1 MENKQLKFVTL
12 LSSVLLM
19 ANFSNVL
26 ADDTAST
33 GQEATVVAESTA
45 SQETPTT
52 EVTSDNTELTD
63 SSTEAPAVSS
73 EEAPNTSKETS
84 VNEESEEVSDVATET
99 PAPEITQEQYQ
110 ENVADLTKVSINDV
124 YQMFTPDE
132 NKHLLYVGRPT
143 CYYCR
148 QFSPEL
154 KKLNQLT
161 PVEYY
166 NTDGEDFDKNASD
179 FLFGTVGIPGTPTL
193 IRLENG
199 QAISGWVGGGGADD
213 IYRYMFK
220 DLDKRSSEVTF
231 TESNVSNS
239 EQEKQL
245 PSVGEKNEVTSK
257 NTGVGYTTLSIT
269 PTSSN
274 EKSIGTA
281 IVAQSNNFSLPKT
294 GDKKDY
300 LTIIG
305 GIMLLIVY
313 GLLQRINKSI
323 SVNK

>member
-1 MENKQLKFVTL
+1 MIKKQLKQIT
-12 LSSVLLM
+12 VLTSILFI
-19 ANFSNVL
+19 ANFPNVL
-26 ADDTAST
+26 ADETSSIDQKTAIITEDTVGQNNST
-33 GQEATVVAESTA
+33 VDEIPEITEST
-45 SQETPTT
+45 
-52 EVTSDNTELTD
+52 D
-63 SSTEAPAVSS
+63 SFTQVPAVVS
-73 EEAPNTSKETS
+73 EEATST
-84 VNEESEEVSDVATET
+84 NMET
-99 PAPEITQEQYQ
+99 PVAEEASDIEAEAAPEVTQEQYQ
-110 ENVADLTKVSINDV
+110 ENVENLTKVSINDV

-220 DLDKRSSEVTF
+220 DLDKKSSEVAF
-231 TESNVSNS
+231 TESNIGNS

-245 PSVGEKNEVTSK
+245 PSVGEKTEATNK
-257 NTGVGYTTLSIT
+257 NTGVSYTTLSIT

-281 IVAQSNNFSLPKT
+281 IVAQSNNLPKT

-313 GLLQRINKSI
+313 GLLKKIDKKYI
-323 SVNK
+323 S

>member
-1 MENKQLKFVTL
+1 MIKKQLKQIT
-12 LSSVLLM
+12 VLTSILFI
-19 ANFSNVL
+19 ANFPNVL
-26 ADDTAST
+26 ADETSSIDQKTAIITEDTV
-33 GQEATVVAESTA
+33 GQNNSPVDEIPEITEST
-45 SQETPTT
+45 
-52 EVTSDNTELTD
+52 D
-63 SSTEAPAVSS
+63 SFTQVPAVVS
-73 EEAPNTSKETS
+73 EEATST
-84 VNEESEEVSDVATET
+84 NMET
-99 PAPEITQEQYQ
+99 PVAEEASDIEAEAAPEVTQEQYQ
-110 ENVADLTKVSINDV
+110 ENVENLTKVSINDV

-161 PVEYY
+161 SVEYY

-220 DLDKRSSEVTF
+220 DLDKKSSEVAF
-231 TESNVSNS
+231 TESNVGNS

-245 PSVGEKNEVTSK
+245 PSVGEKTEATNK
-257 NTGVGYTTLSIT
+257 NTGVSYTTLSIT

-281 IVAQSNNFSLPKT
+281 IVAQSNNLPKT

-313 GLLQRINKSI
+313 GLLKKIDKKYI
-323 SVNK
+323 S

>member
-1 MENKQLKFVTL
+1 MITMIKKQLKQII
-12 LSSVLLM
+12 VLTSILFI
-19 ANFSNVL
+19 ANFPNVL
-26 ADDTAST
+26 ADETSSIDQKTAIITEDTVGQNNST
-33 GQEATVVAESTA
+33 VDEIPEITEST
-45 SQETPTT
+45 
-52 EVTSDNTELTD
+52 D
-63 SSTEAPAVSS
+63 SFTQVPAVVS
-73 EEAPNTSKETS
+73 EEATST
-84 VNEESEEVSDVATET
+84 NMET
-99 PAPEITQEQYQ
+99 PVAEEASDIEAEAAPEVTQEQYQ
-110 ENVADLTKVSINDV
+110 ENVENLTKVSINDV

-220 DLDKRSSEVTF
+220 DLDKKSSEVAF
-231 TESNVSNS
+231 TESNVGNS

-245 PSVGEKNEVTSK
+245 PSVGEKTEATNK
-257 NTGVGYTTLSIT
+257 NTGVSYTTLSIT

-281 IVAQSNNFSLPKT
+281 IVAQSNNLPKT

-313 GLLQRINKSI
+313 GLLKKIDKKYI
-323 SVNK
+323 S

>member
-1 MENKQLKFVTL
+1 MIKKQLKQIT
-12 LSSVLLM
+12 VLTSILFI
-19 ANFSNVL
+19 ANFPNVL
-26 ADDTAST
+26 ADETSSIDQKTAIITEDTVGQNNST
-33 GQEATVVAESTA
+33 VDEIPEITEST
-45 SQETPTT
+45 
-52 EVTSDNTELTD
+52 D
-63 SSTEAPAVSS
+63 SFTQVPAVVS
-73 EEAPNTSKETS
+73 EEATST
-84 VNEESEEVSDVATET
+84 NMET
-99 PAPEITQEQYQ
+99 PVAEEASDIEAEAAPEVTQEQYQ
-110 ENVADLTKVSINDV
+110 ENVENLTKVSINDV

-199 QAISGWVGGGGADD
+199 QAISGWVSGGGADD

-220 DLDKRSSEVTF
+220 DLDKKSSEVAF
-231 TESNVSNS
+231 TESNVGNS

-245 PSVGEKNEVTSK
+245 PSVGEKTEATNK
-257 NTGVGYTTLSIT
+257 NTGVSYTTLSIT

-281 IVAQSNNFSLPKT
+281 IVAQSNNLPKT

-313 GLLQRINKSI
+313 GLLKKIDKKYI
-323 SVNK
+323 S

>member
-1 MENKQLKFVTL
+1 MIKKQLKQIT
-12 LSSVLLM
+12 VLTSILFI
-19 ANFSNVL
+19 ANFPNVL
-26 ADDTAST
+26 ADETSSIDQKTAIITEDTVGQNNST
-33 GQEATVVAESTA
+33 VDEIPEITEST
-45 SQETPTT
+45 
-52 EVTSDNTELTD
+52 D
-63 SSTEAPAVSS
+63 SFTQVPAVVS
-73 EEAPNTSKETS
+73 EEATST
-84 VNEESEEVSDVATET
+84 NMET
-99 PAPEITQEQYQ
+99 PVAEEASDIEAEAAPEVTQEQYQ
-110 ENVADLTKVSINDV
+110 ENVENLTKVSINDV

-220 DLDKRSSEVTF
+220 DLDKKSSEVAF
-231 TESNVSNS
+231 TESNVGNS

-245 PSVGEKNEVTSK
+245 PSVGEKTEATNK
-257 NTGVGYTTLSIT
+257 NTGVSYTTLSIT

-281 IVAQSNNFSLPKT
+281 IVAQSNNLPKT

-300 LTIIG
+300 LRYYVADSLWTT
-305 GIMLLIVY
+305 
-313 GLLQRINKSI
+313 
-323 SVNK
+323 

>member
-1 MENKQLKFVTL
+1 MIKKQLKQIT
-12 LSSVLLM
+12 VLTSILFI
-19 ANFSNVL
+19 ANFPNVL
-26 ADDTAST
+26 ADETSSIDQKTAIITEDTVGQNNST
-33 GQEATVVAESTA
+33 VDEIPEITEST
-45 SQETPTT
+45 
-52 EVTSDNTELTD
+52 D
-63 SSTEAPAVSS
+63 SFTQVPAVVS
-73 EEAPNTSKETS
+73 EEATST
-84 VNEESEEVSDVATET
+84 NMET
-99 PAPEITQEQYQ
+99 PVAEEASDIEAEAAPEVTQEQYQ
-110 ENVADLTKVSINDV
+110 ENVENLTKVSINDV

-220 DLDKRSSEVTF
+220 DLDKKSSEVAF
-231 TESNVSNS
+231 TESNVGNS

-245 PSVGEKNEVTSK
+245 PSVGEKTEATNK
-257 NTGVGYTTLSIT
+257 NTGVSYTTLSIT

-281 IVAQSNNFSLPKT
+281 IVAQSNNLPKT
-294 GDKKDY
+294 GDKEDY

-313 GLLQRINKSI
+313 GLLKKIDKKYI
-323 SVNK
+323 S

>member
-1 MENKQLKFVTL
+1 MIKKQLKQIT
-12 LSSVLLM
+12 VLTSILFI
-19 ANFSNVL
+19 ANFPNVL
-26 ADDTAST
+26 ADETSSIDQKTAIITEDTVGQNNST
-33 GQEATVVAESTA
+33 VDEIPEITEST
-45 SQETPTT
+45 
-52 EVTSDNTELTD
+52 D
-63 SSTEAPAVSS
+63 SFTQVPAVVS
-73 EEAPNTSKETS
+73 EEATST
-84 VNEESEEVSDVATET
+84 NMET
-99 PAPEITQEQYQ
+99 PVAEEASDIEAEAAPEVTQEQYQ
-110 ENVADLTKVSINDV
+110 ENVENLTKVSINDV

-220 DLDKRSSEVTF
+220 DLDKKSSEVAF
-231 TESNVSNS
+231 TESNVGNS

-245 PSVGEKNEVTSK
+245 PSVGEKTEATNK
-257 NTGVGYTTLSIT
+257 NTGVSYTTLSIT

-281 IVAQSNNFSLPKT
+281 IVAQSNNPPKT

-313 GLLQRINKSI
+313 GLLKKIDKKYI
-323 SVNK
+323 S

>member
-1 MENKQLKFVTL
+1 MIKKQLKQIT
-12 LSSVLLM
+12 VLTGILFI
-19 ANFSNVL
+19 ANFPNVL
-26 ADDTAST
+26 ADETSSIDQKTAIITEDTVGQNNST
-33 GQEATVVAESTA
+33 VDEIPEITEST
-45 SQETPTT
+45 
-52 EVTSDNTELTD
+52 D
-63 SSTEAPAVSS
+63 SFTQVPAVVS
-73 EEAPNTSKETS
+73 EEATST
-84 VNEESEEVSDVATET
+84 NMET
-99 PAPEITQEQYQ
+99 PVAEEASDIEAEAAPEVTQEQYQ
-110 ENVADLTKVSINDV
+110 ENVENLTKVSINDV

-220 DLDKRSSEVTF
+220 DLDKKSSEVAF
-231 TESNVSNS
+231 TESNVGNS

-245 PSVGEKNEVTSK
+245 PSVGEKTEATNK
-257 NTGVGYTTLSIT
+257 NTGVSYTTLSIT

-281 IVAQSNNFSLPKT
+281 IVAQSNNLPKT

-313 GLLQRINKSI
+313 GLLKKIDKKYI
-323 SVNK
+323 S

>member
-1 MENKQLKFVTL
+1 MIKKQLKQIT
-12 LSSVLLM
+12 VLTSILFI
-19 ANFSNVL
+19 ANFPNVL
-26 ADDTAST
+26 ADETSSIDQKTAIITEDTVGQNNST
-33 GQEATVVAESTA
+33 VDEIPEITEST
-45 SQETPTT
+45 
-52 EVTSDNTELTD
+52 D
-63 SSTEAPAVSS
+63 SFTQVPAVVS
-73 EEAPNTSKETS
+73 EEATST
-84 VNEESEEVSDVATET
+84 NMET
-99 PAPEITQEQYQ
+99 PVAEEASDIEAEAAPEVTQEQYQ
-110 ENVADLTKVSINDV
+110 ENVENLTKVSINDV

-166 NTDGEDFDKNASD
+166 NTDGEDIGKNASD

-220 DLDKRSSEVTF
+220 DLDKKSSEVAF
-231 TESNVSNS
+231 TESNVGNS

-245 PSVGEKNEVTSK
+245 PSVGEKTEATNK
-257 NTGVGYTTLSIT
+257 NTGVSYTTLSIT

-281 IVAQSNNFSLPKT
+281 IVAQSNNLPKT

-313 GLLQRINKSI
+313 GLLKKIDKKYI
-323 SVNK
+323 S

>member
-1 MENKQLKFVTL
+1 MIKKQLKQIT
-12 LSSVLLM
+12 VLTSILFI
-19 ANFSNVL
+19 ANFPNVL
-26 ADDTAST
+26 ADETSSIDQKTAIITEDTVGQNNST
-33 GQEATVVAESTA
+33 VDEIPEITEST
-45 SQETPTT
+45 
-52 EVTSDNTELTD
+52 D
-63 SSTEAPAVSS
+63 SFTQVPAVVS
-73 EEAPNTSKETS
+73 EEATST
-84 VNEESEEVSDVATET
+84 NMET
-99 PAPEITQEQYQ
+99 PVAEEASDIEAEAAPEVTQEQYQ
-110 ENVADLTKVSINDV
+110 ENVENLTKVSINDV

-220 DLDKRSSEVTF
+220 DLDKKSSEVAF
-231 TESNVSNS
+231 TESNVGNS

-245 PSVGEKNEVTSK
+245 PSVGEKTEATNK
-257 NTGVGYTTLSIT
+257 NTGVSYTTLSIT

-281 IVAQSNNFSLPKT
+281 IVAQSNNLPKT

-300 LTIIG
+300 LTIIR

-313 GLLQRINKSI
+313 GLLKKIDKKYI
-323 SVNK
+323 S

>member
-1 MENKQLKFVTL
+1 MIKKQLKQIT
-12 LSSVLLM
+12 VLTSILFI
-19 ANFSNVL
+19 ANFPNVL
-26 ADDTAST
+26 ADETSSIDQKTAIITEDTVGQNNST
-33 GQEATVVAESTA
+33 VDEIPEITEST
-45 SQETPTT
+45 
-52 EVTSDNTELTD
+52 D
-63 SSTEAPAVSS
+63 SFTQVPAVVS
-73 EEAPNTSKETS
+73 EEATST
-84 VNEESEEVSDVATET
+84 NMET
-99 PAPEITQEQYQ
+99 PVAEEASNIEAEAAPEVTQEQYQ
-110 ENVADLTKVSINDV
+110 ENVENLTKVSINDV

-199 QAISGWVGGGGADD
+199 QAISGWVGGGADD

-220 DLDKRSSEVTF
+220 DLDKKSSEVAF
-231 TESNVSNS
+231 TESNVGNS

-245 PSVGEKNEVTSK
+245 PSVGEKTEATNK
-257 NTGVGYTTLSIT
+257 NTGVSYTTLSIT

-281 IVAQSNNFSLPKT
+281 IVAQSNNLPKT

-313 GLLQRINKSI
+313 GLLKKIDKKYI
-323 SVNK
+323 S

>member
-1 MENKQLKFVTL
+1 MIKKQLKQIT
-12 LSSVLLM
+12 VLTSILFI
-19 ANFSNVL
+19 ANFPNVL
-26 ADDTAST
+26 ADETSSIDQKTAIITEDTVGQNNST
-33 GQEATVVAESTA
+33 VDEIPEITEST
-45 SQETPTT
+45 
-52 EVTSDNTELTD
+52 D
-63 SSTEAPAVSS
+63 SFTQVPAVVS
-73 EEAPNTSKETS
+73 EEATST
-84 VNEESEEVSDVATET
+84 NMET
-99 PAPEITQEQYQ
+99 PVAEEASDIEAEAAPEVTQEQYQ
-110 ENVADLTKVSINDV
+110 ENVENLTKVSINDV

-213 IYRYMFK
+213 IYRYLFK
-220 DLDKRSSEVTF
+220 DLDKKSSEVAF
-231 TESNVSNS
+231 TESNVGNS

-245 PSVGEKNEVTSK
+245 PSVGEKTEATNK
-257 NTGVGYTTLSIT
+257 NTGVSYTTLSIT

-281 IVAQSNNFSLPKT
+281 IVAQSNNLPKT

-313 GLLQRINKSI
+313 GLLKKIDKKYI
-323 SVNK
+323 S

>member
-1 MENKQLKFVTL
+1 MIKKQLKQIT
-12 LSSVLLM
+12 VLTSILFI
-19 ANFSNVL
+19 ANFPNVL
-26 ADDTAST
+26 ADETSSIDQKTAIITEDTVGQNNST
-33 GQEATVVAESTA
+33 VDEIPEITEST
-45 SQETPTT
+45 
-52 EVTSDNTELTD
+52 D
-63 SSTEAPAVSS
+63 SFTQVPAVVS
-73 EEAPNTSKETS
+73 EEATST
-84 VNEESEEVSDVATET
+84 NMET
-99 PAPEITQEQYQ
+99 PVAEEASDIEAEAAPEVTQEQYQ
-110 ENVADLTKVSINDV
+110 ENVENLTKVSINDV

-220 DLDKRSSEVTF
+220 DLDKKSSEVAF
-231 TESNVSNS
+231 TESNVGNS
-239 EQEKQL
+239 KQEKQL
-245 PSVGEKNEVTSK
+245 PSVGEKTEATNK
-257 NTGVGYTTLSIT
+257 NTGVSYTTLSIT

-281 IVAQSNNFSLPKT
+281 IVAQSNNLPKT

-313 GLLQRINKSI
+313 GLLKKIDKKYI
-323 SVNK
+323 S

>member
-1 MENKQLKFVTL
+1 MLL
-12 LSSVLLM
+12 LS
-19 ANFSNVL
+19 
-26 ADDTAST
+26 
-33 GQEATVVAESTA
+33 
-45 SQETPTT
+45 P
-52 EVTSDNTELTD
+52 
-63 SSTEAPAVSS
+63 
-73 EEAPNTSKETS
+73 
-84 VNEESEEVSDVATET
+84 
-99 PAPEITQEQYQ
+99 I
-110 ENVADLTKVSINDV
+110 
-124 YQMFTPDE
+124 FTRVE
-132 NKHLLYVGRPT
+132 
-143 CYYCR
+143 
-148 QFSPEL
+148 
-154 KKLNQLT
+154 KLNQLT

-220 DLDKRSSEVTF
+220 DLDKKSSEVAF
-231 TESNVSNS
+231 TESNVGNS

-245 PSVGEKNEVTSK
+245 PSVGEKTEATNK
-257 NTGVGYTTLSIT
+257 NTGVSYTTLSIT

-281 IVAQSNNFSLPKT
+281 IVAQSNNLPKT

-313 GLLQRINKSI
+313 GLLKKIDKKYI
-323 SVNK
+323 S

>member
-1 MENKQLKFVTL
+1 MIKKQLKQITVLTSIL
-12 LSSVLLM
+12 LI
-19 ANFSNVL
+19 ANFPNVL
-26 ADDTAST
+26 ADETSSIDQKTAIITEDTVGQNNST
-33 GQEATVVAESTA
+33 VDEIPEITEST
-45 SQETPTT
+45 
-52 EVTSDNTELTD
+52 D
-63 SSTEAPAVSS
+63 SFTQVPAVVS
-73 EEAPNTSKETS
+73 EEATST
-84 VNEESEEVSDVATET
+84 NMET
-99 PAPEITQEQYQ
+99 PVAEEASDIEAEAAPEVTQEQYQ
-110 ENVADLTKVSINDV
+110 ENVENLTKVSINDV

-220 DLDKRSSEVTF
+220 DLDKKSSEVAF
-231 TESNVSNS
+231 TESNVGNS

-245 PSVGEKNEVTSK
+245 PSVGEKTEATNK
-257 NTGVGYTTLSIT
+257 NTGVSYTTLSIT

-281 IVAQSNNFSLPKT
+281 IVAQSNNLPKT

-313 GLLQRINKSI
+313 GLLKKIDKKYI
-323 SVNK
+323 S

>member
-1 MENKQLKFVTL
+1 MIKKQLKQIT
-12 LSSVLLM
+12 VLTSILFI
-19 ANFSNVL
+19 ANFPNVL
-26 ADDTAST
+26 ADETSSIDQKTAIITEDTVGQNNST
-33 GQEATVVAESTA
+33 VDEIPEITEST
-45 SQETPTT
+45 
-52 EVTSDNTELTD
+52 D
-63 SSTEAPAVSS
+63 SFTQVPAVVS
-73 EEAPNTSKETS
+73 EEATST
-84 VNEESEEVSDVATET
+84 NMET
-99 PAPEITQEQYQ
+99 PVAEEASNIEAEAAPEVTQEQYQ
-110 ENVADLTKVSINDV
+110 ENVENLTKVSINDV

-166 NTDGEDFDKNASD
+166 NTDGEDFDKNTSD

-220 DLDKRSSEVTF
+220 DLDKKSSEVAF
-231 TESNVSNS
+231 TESNVGNS

-245 PSVGEKNEVTSK
+245 PSVGEKTEATNK
-257 NTGVGYTTLSIT
+257 NTGVSYTTLSIT

-281 IVAQSNNFSLPKT
+281 IVAQSNNLPKT

-313 GLLQRINKSI
+313 GLLKKIDKKYI
-323 SVNK
+323 S

>member
-1 MENKQLKFVTL
+1 MIKKQLKQIT
-12 LSSVLLM
+12 VLTSILFI
-19 ANFSNVL
+19 ANFPNVL
-26 ADDTAST
+26 ADETSSIDQKTAIITEDTVGQNNST
-33 GQEATVVAESTA
+33 VDEIPEITEST
-45 SQETPTT
+45 
-52 EVTSDNTELTD
+52 D
-63 SSTEAPAVSS
+63 SFTQVPAVVS
-73 EEAPNTSKETS
+73 EEATST
-84 VNEESEEVSDVATET
+84 NMET
-99 PAPEITQEQYQ
+99 PVAEEASDIEAEAALEVTQEQYQ
-110 ENVADLTKVSINDV
+110 ENVENLTKVSINDV

-220 DLDKRSSEVTF
+220 DLDKKSSEVAF
-231 TESNVSNS
+231 TESNVGNS

-245 PSVGEKNEVTSK
+245 PSVGEKTEATNK
-257 NTGVGYTTLSIT
+257 NTGVSYTTLSIT

-281 IVAQSNNFSLPKT
+281 IVAQSNNLPKT

-313 GLLQRINKSI
+313 GLLKKIDKKYI
-323 SVNK
+323 S

>member
-1 MENKQLKFVTL
+1 MIKKQLKQIT
-12 LSSVLLM
+12 VLTSILFI
-19 ANFSNVL
+19 ANFPNVL
-26 ADDTAST
+26 ADETSSIDQKTAIITEDTVGQNNST
-33 GQEATVVAESTA
+33 VDEIPEITEST
-45 SQETPTT
+45 
-52 EVTSDNTELTD
+52 D
-63 SSTEAPAVSS
+63 SFTQVPAVVS
-73 EEAPNTSKETS
+73 EEATRTNM
-84 VNEESEEVSDVATET
+84 ET
-99 PAPEITQEQYQ
+99 PVAEEASDIEAEAAPEVTQEQYQ
-110 ENVADLTKVSINDV
+110 ENVENLTKVSINDV

-220 DLDKRSSEVTF
+220 DLDKKSSEVAF
-231 TESNVSNS
+231 TESNVGNS

-245 PSVGEKNEVTSK
+245 PSVGEKTEATNK
-257 NTGVGYTTLSIT
+257 NTGVSYTTLSIT

-281 IVAQSNNFSLPKT
+281 IVAQSNNLPKT

-313 GLLQRINKSI
+313 GLLKKIDKKYI
-323 SVNK
+323 S

>member
-1 MENKQLKFVTL
+1 MIKKQLKQIT
-12 LSSVLLM
+12 VLTSILFI
-19 ANFSNVL
+19 ANFPNVL
-26 ADDTAST
+26 ADETSSIDQKTAIITEDTVGQNNST
-33 GQEATVVAESTA
+33 VDEIPEITEST
-45 SQETPTT
+45 
-52 EVTSDNTELTD
+52 D
-63 SSTEAPAVSS
+63 SFTQVPAVVS
-73 EEAPNTSKETS
+73 EEATST
-84 VNEESEEVSDVATET
+84 NMET
-99 PAPEITQEQYQ
+99 PVAEEASDIEAEAAPEVTQEQYQ
-110 ENVADLTKVSINDV
+110 ENVENLTKVSINDV

-179 FLFGTVGIPGTPTL
+179 FLFGTMGIPGTPTL

-220 DLDKRSSEVTF
+220 DLDKKSSEVAF
-231 TESNVSNS
+231 TESNVGNS

-245 PSVGEKNEVTSK
+245 PSVGEKTEATNK
-257 NTGVGYTTLSIT
+257 NTGVSYTTLSIT

-281 IVAQSNNFSLPKT
+281 IVAQSNNLPKT

-313 GLLQRINKSI
+313 GLLKKIDKKYI
-323 SVNK
+323 S

>member
-1 MENKQLKFVTL
+1 MIKKQLKQIT
-12 LSSVLLM
+12 VLTSILFI
-19 ANFSNVL
+19 ANFPNVL
-26 ADDTAST
+26 ADETSSIDQKTAIITEDTVGQNNST
-33 GQEATVVAESTA
+33 VDEIPEITEST
-45 SQETPTT
+45 
-52 EVTSDNTELTD
+52 D
-63 SSTEAPAVSS
+63 SFTQVPAVVS
-73 EEAPNTSKETS
+73 EEATST
-84 VNEESEEVSDVATET
+84 NMET
-99 PAPEITQEQYQ
+99 PVAEEASDIEAEAAPEVTQEQYQ
-110 ENVADLTKVSINDV
+110 ENVENLTKVSINDV

-220 DLDKRSSEVTF
+220 DLDKKSSEVAF
-231 TESNVSNS
+231 TESNVGNS

-245 PSVGEKNEVTSK
+245 PSVGEKTEATNK
-257 NTGVGYTTLSIT
+257 NTGVSYTTLSIT

-281 IVAQSNNFSLPKT
+281 IVAQSNNLPKT

-305 GIMLLIVY
+305 GIMFADSLWTT
-313 GLLQRINKSI
+313 
-323 SVNK
+323 

>member
-1 MENKQLKFVTL
+1 MITMIKKQLKQIT
-12 LSSVLLM
+12 VLTSILFI
-19 ANFSNVL
+19 ANFPNVL
-26 ADDTAST
+26 ADETSSIDQKTAIITEDTVGQNNST
-33 GQEATVVAESTA
+33 VDEIPEITEST
-45 SQETPTT
+45 
-52 EVTSDNTELTD
+52 D
-63 SSTEAPAVSS
+63 SFTQVPAVVS
-73 EEAPNTSKETS
+73 EEATST
-84 VNEESEEVSDVATET
+84 NMET
-99 PAPEITQEQYQ
+99 PVAEEASDIEAEAAPEVTQEQYQ
-110 ENVADLTKVSINDV
+110 ENVENLTKVSINDV

-220 DLDKRSSEVTF
+220 DLDKKSSEVAF
-231 TESNVSNS
+231 TESNVGNS

-245 PSVGEKNEVTSK
+245 PSVGEKTEATNK
-257 NTGVGYTTLSIT
+257 NTGVSYTTLSIT

-281 IVAQSNNFSLPKT
+281 IVAQSNNLPKT

-313 GLLQRINKSI
+313 GLLKKIDKKYI
-323 SVNK
+323 S

>member
-1 MENKQLKFVTL
+1 MIKKQLKQIT
-12 LSSVLLM
+12 VLTSILFI
-19 ANFSNVL
+19 ANFPNVL
-26 ADDTAST
+26 ADETSSIDQKTSIITEDTVGQNNST
-33 GQEATVVAESTA
+33 VDEIPEITEST
-45 SQETPTT
+45 
-52 EVTSDNTELTD
+52 D
-63 SSTEAPAVSS
+63 SFTQVPAVVS
-73 EEAPNTSKETS
+73 EEATST
-84 VNEESEEVSDVATET
+84 NMET
-99 PAPEITQEQYQ
+99 PVAEEASDIEAEAAPEVTQEQYQ
-110 ENVADLTKVSINDV
+110 ENVENLTKVSINDV

-220 DLDKRSSEVTF
+220 DLDKKSSEVAF
-231 TESNVSNS
+231 TESNVGNS

-245 PSVGEKNEVTSK
+245 PSVGEKTEATNK
-257 NTGVGYTTLSIT
+257 NTGVSYTTLSIT

-281 IVAQSNNFSLPKT
+281 IVAQSNNLPKT

-313 GLLQRINKSI
+313 GLLKKIDKKYI
-323 SVNK
+323 S

>member
-1 MENKQLKFVTL
+1 MITMIKKQLKQIT
-12 LSSVLLM
+12 VLTSILFI
-19 ANFSNVL
+19 ANFPNVL
-26 ADDTAST
+26 ADETSSIDQKTAIITEDTVGQNNST
-33 GQEATVVAESTA
+33 VDEIPEITEST
-45 SQETPTT
+45 
-52 EVTSDNTELTD
+52 D
-63 SSTEAPAVSS
+63 SFRQVPAVVS
-73 EEAPNTSKETS
+73 EEATST
-84 VNEESEEVSDVATET
+84 NMET
-99 PAPEITQEQYQ
+99 PVAEEASDIEAEAAPEVTQEQYQ
-110 ENVADLTKVSINDV
+110 ENVENLTKVSINDV

-220 DLDKRSSEVTF
+220 DLDKKSSEVAF
-231 TESNVSNS
+231 TESNVGNS

-245 PSVGEKNEVTSK
+245 PSVGEKTEATNK
-257 NTGVGYTTLSIT
+257 NTGVSYTTLSIT

-281 IVAQSNNFSLPKT
+281 IVAQSNNLPKT

-313 GLLQRINKSI
+313 GLLKKIDKKYI
-323 SVNK
+323 S

>member
-1 MENKQLKFVTL
+1 MFKKQLKQIT
-12 LSSVLLM
+12 VLTSILFI
-19 ANFSNVL
+19 ANFPNVL
-26 ADDTAST
+26 ADETSSIDQKTAIITEDTVGQNNST
-33 GQEATVVAESTA
+33 VDEIPEITEST
-45 SQETPTT
+45 
-52 EVTSDNTELTD
+52 D
-63 SSTEAPAVSS
+63 SFTQVPAVVS
-73 EEAPNTSKETS
+73 EEATST
-84 VNEESEEVSDVATET
+84 NMET
-99 PAPEITQEQYQ
+99 PVAEEASDIEAEAAPEVTQEQYQ
-110 ENVADLTKVSINDV
+110 ENVENLTKVSINDV

-220 DLDKRSSEVTF
+220 DLDKKSSEVAF
-231 TESNVSNS
+231 TESNVGNS

-245 PSVGEKNEVTSK
+245 PSVGEKTEATNK
-257 NTGVGYTTLSIT
+257 NTGVSYTTLSIT

-281 IVAQSNNFSLPKT
+281 IVAQSNNLPKT

-313 GLLQRINKSI
+313 GLLKKIDKKYI
-323 SVNK
+323 S

>member
-1 MENKQLKFVTL
+1 MIKKQLKQIT
-12 LSSVLLM
+12 VLTSILFI
-19 ANFSNVL
+19 ANFPNVL
-26 ADDTAST
+26 ADETSSIDQKTAIITEDTVGQNNST
-33 GQEATVVAESTA
+33 VDEIPEITEST
-45 SQETPTT
+45 
-52 EVTSDNTELTD
+52 D
-63 SSTEAPAVSS
+63 SFTQVPAVVS
-73 EEAPNTSKETS
+73 EEATST
-84 VNEESEEVSDVATET
+84 NMET
-99 PAPEITQEQYQ
+99 PVAEEASNIEAEAAPEVTQEQYQ
-110 ENVADLTKVSINDV
+110 ENVENLTKVSINDV

-213 IYRYMFK
+213 IYRYIFK
-220 DLDKRSSEVTF
+220 DLDKKSSEVAF
-231 TESNVSNS
+231 TESNVGNS

-245 PSVGEKNEVTSK
+245 PSVGEKTEATNK
-257 NTGVGYTTLSIT
+257 NTGVSYTTLSIT

-281 IVAQSNNFSLPKT
+281 IVAQSNNLPKT

-313 GLLQRINKSI
+313 GLLKKIDKKYI
-323 SVNK
+323 S

>member
-1 MENKQLKFVTL
+1 MIKKQLKQIT
-12 LSSVLLM
+12 VLTSILFI
-19 ANFSNVL
+19 ANFPNVL
-26 ADDTAST
+26 ADETSSIDQKTAIITEDTVGQNNST
-33 GQEATVVAESTA
+33 VDEIPEITEST
-45 SQETPTT
+45 
-52 EVTSDNTELTD
+52 D
-63 SSTEAPAVSS
+63 SFTQVPAVVS
-73 EEAPNTSKETS
+73 EEATST
-84 VNEESEEVSDVATET
+84 NMET
-99 PAPEITQEQYQ
+99 PVAEEASDIEAEAAPEVTQEQYQ
-110 ENVADLTKVSINDV
+110 ENVENLTKVSINDV

-166 NTDGEDFDKNASD
+166 NTDGEDFDKYASD

-220 DLDKRSSEVTF
+220 DLDKKSSEVAF
-231 TESNVSNS
+231 TESNVGNS

-245 PSVGEKNEVTSK
+245 PSVGEKTEATNK
-257 NTGVGYTTLSIT
+257 NTGVSYTTLSIT

-281 IVAQSNNFSLPKT
+281 IVAQSNNLPKT

-313 GLLQRINKSI
+313 GLLKKIDKKYI
-323 SVNK
+323 S

>member
-1 MENKQLKFVTL
+1 MIKKQLKQIT
-12 LSSVLLM
+12 VLTSILFI
-19 ANFSNVL
+19 ANFPNVL
-26 ADDTAST
+26 ADETSSIDQKTAIITEDTVGQNNST
-33 GQEATVVAESTA
+33 VDEIPEITEST
-45 SQETPTT
+45 
-52 EVTSDNTELTD
+52 D
-63 SSTEAPAVSS
+63 SFTQVPAVVS
-73 EEAPNTSKETS
+73 EEATST
-84 VNEESEEVSDVATET
+84 NMET
-99 PAPEITQEQYQ
+99 PVAEEASDIEAEAAPEVTQEQYQ
-110 ENVADLTKVSINDV
+110 ENVENLTKVSINDV

-132 NKHLLYVGRPT
+132 NKHLLYIGRPT

-220 DLDKRSSEVTF
+220 DLDKKSSEVAF
-231 TESNVSNS
+231 TESNVGNS

-245 PSVGEKNEVTSK
+245 PSVGEKTEATNK
-257 NTGVGYTTLSIT
+257 NTGVSYTTLSIT

-281 IVAQSNNFSLPKT
+281 IVAQSNNLPKT

-313 GLLQRINKSI
+313 GLLKKIDKKYI
-323 SVNK
+323 S

>member
-1 MENKQLKFVTL
+1 MIKKQLKQIT
-12 LSSVLLM
+12 VLTSILFI
-19 ANFSNVL
+19 ANFPNVL
-26 ADDTAST
+26 ADETSSIDQKTAIITEDTVGQNNST
-33 GQEATVVAESTA
+33 VDEIPEITEST
-45 SQETPTT
+45 
-52 EVTSDNTELTD
+52 D
-63 SSTEAPAVSS
+63 SFTQVPAVVS
-73 EEAPNTSKETS
+73 EEATST
-84 VNEESEEVSDVATET
+84 NMET
-99 PAPEITQEQYQ
+99 PVAEEASDIEAEAAPEVTQEQYQ
-110 ENVADLTKVSINDV
+110 EKTKVSINDV

-220 DLDKRSSEVTF
+220 DLDKKSSEVAF
-231 TESNVSNS
+231 TESNVGNS

-245 PSVGEKNEVTSK
+245 PSVGEKTEATNK
-257 NTGVGYTTLSIT
+257 NTGVSYTTLSIT

-281 IVAQSNNFSLPKT
+281 IVAQSNNLPKT

-313 GLLQRINKSI
+313 GLLKKIDKKYI
-323 SVNK
+323 S

>member
-1 MENKQLKFVTL
+1 MIKKQLKQIT
-12 LSSVLLM
+12 VLTSILFI
-19 ANFSNVL
+19 ANFPNVL
-26 ADDTAST
+26 ADETSSIDQKTAIITEDTVGQNNST
-33 GQEATVVAESTA
+33 VDEIPEITEST
-45 SQETPTT
+45 
-52 EVTSDNTELTD
+52 D
-63 SSTEAPAVSS
+63 SFTQVPAVVS
-73 EEAPNTSKETS
+73 EEATST
-84 VNEESEEVSDVATET
+84 NMET
-99 PAPEITQEQYQ
+99 PVAEEASDIEAEAAPEVTQEQYQ
-110 ENVADLTKVSINDV
+110 ENVENLTKVSINDV

-179 FLFGTVGIPGTPTL
+179 FLFGTVGIPGTPTP

-220 DLDKRSSEVTF
+220 DLDKKSSEVAF
-231 TESNVSNS
+231 TESNVGNS

-245 PSVGEKNEVTSK
+245 PSVGEKTEATNK
-257 NTGVGYTTLSIT
+257 NTGVSYTTLSIT

-281 IVAQSNNFSLPKT
+281 IVAQSNNLPKT

-313 GLLQRINKSI
+313 GLLKKIDKKYI
-323 SVNK
+323 S

>member
-1 MENKQLKFVTL
+1 MIKKQLKQIT
-12 LSSVLLM
+12 VLTSILFI
-19 ANFSNVL
+19 ANFPNVL
-26 ADDTAST
+26 ADETSSIDQKTAIITEDTVGQNNST
-33 GQEATVVAESTA
+33 VDEIPEITEST
-45 SQETPTT
+45 
-52 EVTSDNTELTD
+52 D
-63 SSTEAPAVSS
+63 SFTQVPAVVS
-73 EEAPNTSKETS
+73 EEATST
-84 VNEESEEVSDVATET
+84 NMET
-99 PAPEITQEQYQ
+99 PVAEEASDIEAEAAPEVTQEQYQ
-110 ENVADLTKVSINDV
+110 ENVENLTKVSINDV

-220 DLDKRSSEVTF
+220 DLDKKSSEVAF
-231 TESNVSNS
+231 TESNVGNS

-245 PSVGEKNEVTSK
+245 PSVGEKTEATNK
-257 NTGVGYTTLSIT
+257 NTGVSYTTLSIT

-281 IVAQSNNFSLPKT
+281 IVAQSNNLPKT
-294 GDKKDY
+294 GDK
-300 LTIIG
+300 LEV
-305 GIMLLIVY
+305 LCC
-313 GLLQRINKSI
+313 
-323 SVNK
+323 

>member
-1 MENKQLKFVTL
+1 MIKKQLKQIT
-12 LSSVLLM
+12 VLTSILFI
-19 ANFSNVL
+19 ANFPNVL
-26 ADDTAST
+26 ADETSSIDQKTAIITEDTVGQNNST
-33 GQEATVVAESTA
+33 VDEIPEITEST
-45 SQETPTT
+45 
-52 EVTSDNTELTD
+52 D
-63 SSTEAPAVSS
+63 SFTQVHAVVS
-73 EEAPNTSKETS
+73 EEATST
-84 VNEESEEVSDVATET
+84 NMET
-99 PAPEITQEQYQ
+99 PVAEEASDIEAEAAPEVTQEQYQ
-110 ENVADLTKVSINDV
+110 ENVENLTKVSINDV

-220 DLDKRSSEVTF
+220 DLDKKSSEVAF
-231 TESNVSNS
+231 TESNVGNS

-245 PSVGEKNEVTSK
+245 PSVGEKTEATNK
-257 NTGVGYTTLSIT
+257 NTGVSYTTLSIT

-281 IVAQSNNFSLPKT
+281 IVAQSNNLPKT

-313 GLLQRINKSI
+313 GLLKKIDKKYI
-323 SVNK
+323 S

>member
-1 MENKQLKFVTL
+1 MIKKQLKQIT
-12 LSSVLLM
+12 VLTSILFI
-19 ANFSNVL
+19 ANFPNVL
-26 ADDTAST
+26 ADETSSIDQKTAIITEDTVGQNNST
-33 GQEATVVAESTA
+33 VDEIPEITEST
-45 SQETPTT
+45 
-52 EVTSDNTELTD
+52 D
-63 SSTEAPAVSS
+63 SFTQVPAVVS
-73 EEAPNTSKETS
+73 EEATST
-84 VNEESEEVSDVATET
+84 NMET
-99 PAPEITQEQYQ
+99 PVAEEASDIEAEAAPEVTQEQYQ
-110 ENVADLTKVSINDV
+110 ENVENLTKVSINDV

-179 FLFGTVGIPGTPTL
+179 LLFGTVGIPGTPTL

-220 DLDKRSSEVTF
+220 DLDKKSSEVAF
-231 TESNVSNS
+231 TESNVGNS

-245 PSVGEKNEVTSK
+245 PSVGEKTEATNK
-257 NTGVGYTTLSIT
+257 NTGVSYTTLSIT

-281 IVAQSNNFSLPKT
+281 IVAQSNNLPKT

-313 GLLQRINKSI
+313 GLLKKIDKKYI
-323 SVNK
+323 S

>member
-1 MENKQLKFVTL
+1 MIKKQLKQIT
-12 LSSVLLM
+12 VLTSILFI
-19 ANFSNVL
+19 ANFPNVL
-26 ADDTAST
+26 ADETSSIDQKTAIITEDTVGQNNST
-33 GQEATVVAESTA
+33 VDEIPEITEST
-45 SQETPTT
+45 
-52 EVTSDNTELTD
+52 D
-63 SSTEAPAVSS
+63 SFTQVPAVVS
-73 EEAPNTSKETS
+73 EEATST
-84 VNEESEEVSDVATET
+84 NMET
-99 PAPEITQEQYQ
+99 PVAEEASDIEAEAAPEVTQEQYQ
-110 ENVADLTKVSINDV
+110 ENVENLTKVSINDV

-220 DLDKRSSEVTF
+220 DLDKKSSEVAF
-231 TESNVSNS
+231 TESNVGNS

-245 PSVGEKNEVTSK
+245 PSVGEKTEATNK
-257 NTGVGYTTLSIT
+257 NTGVSYTTLSIT
-269 PTSSN
+269 PISSN

-281 IVAQSNNFSLPKT
+281 IVAQSNNLPKT

-313 GLLQRINKSI
+313 GLLKKIDKKYI
-323 SVNK
+323 S

>member
-1 MENKQLKFVTL
+1 MIKKQLKQIT
-12 LSSVLLM
+12 VLTSILFI
-19 ANFSNVL
+19 ANFPNVL
-26 ADDTAST
+26 ADETSSIDQKTAIITEDTVGQNNST
-33 GQEATVVAESTA
+33 VDEIPEITEST
-45 SQETPTT
+45 
-52 EVTSDNTELTD
+52 D
-63 SSTEAPAVSS
+63 SFTQVPAVVS
-73 EEAPNTSKETS
+73 EEATST
-84 VNEESEEVSDVATET
+84 NMET
-99 PAPEITQEQYQ
+99 PVAEEASDIEAEAAPEVTQEQYQ
-110 ENVADLTKVSINDV
+110 ENVENLTKVSINDV

-220 DLDKRSSEVTF
+220 DLDKKSSEVAF
-231 TESNVSNS
+231 TESNVGNS

-245 PSVGEKNEVTSK
+245 PSVGEKTEATNK
-257 NTGVGYTTLSIT
+257 NTGVSYTTLSIT

-281 IVAQSNNFSLPKT
+281 IVAQSNNLPKT

-305 GIMLLIVY
+305 GIMLLIVF
-313 GLLQRINKSI
+313 GLLKKIDKKYI
-323 SVNK
+323 S

>member
-1 MENKQLKFVTL
+1 MIKKQLKQIT
-12 LSSVLLM
+12 VLTSILFI
-19 ANFSNVL
+19 ANFPNVL
-26 ADDTAST
+26 ADETSSIDQKTAIITEDTVGQNNST
-33 GQEATVVAESTA
+33 VDEIPEITEST
-45 SQETPTT
+45 
-52 EVTSDNTELTD
+52 D
-63 SSTEAPAVSS
+63 SFTQVPAVVS
-73 EEAPNTSKETS
+73 EEATST
-84 VNEESEEVSDVATET
+84 NMET
-99 PAPEITQEQYQ
+99 PVAEEASDIEAEAAPEVTQEQYQ
-110 ENVADLTKVSINDV
+110 ENVENLTKVSINDV

-179 FLFGTVGIPGTPTL
+179 FLFGTVGIPGTQTL

-220 DLDKRSSEVTF
+220 DLDKKSSEVAF
-231 TESNVSNS
+231 TESNVGNS

-245 PSVGEKNEVTSK
+245 PSVGEKTEATNK
-257 NTGVGYTTLSIT
+257 NTGVSYTTLSIT

-281 IVAQSNNFSLPKT
+281 IVAQSNNLPKT

-313 GLLQRINKSI
+313 GLLKKIDKKYI
-323 SVNK
+323 S

>member
-1 MENKQLKFVTL
+1 MIKKQLKQIT
-12 LSSVLLM
+12 VLTSILFI
-19 ANFSNVL
+19 ANFPNVL
-26 ADDTAST
+26 ADETSSIDQKTAIITEDTVGQNNST
-33 GQEATVVAESTA
+33 VDEIPEITEST
-45 SQETPTT
+45 
-52 EVTSDNTELTD
+52 D
-63 SSTEAPAVSS
+63 SFTQVPAVVS
-73 EEAPNTSKETS
+73 EEATST
-84 VNEESEEVSDVATET
+84 NMET
-99 PAPEITQEQYQ
+99 PVAEEASDIEAEAAPEVTQEQYQ
-110 ENVADLTKVSINDV
+110 ENVENLTKVSINDV

-213 IYRYMFK
+213 IYRYIFK
-220 DLDKRSSEVTF
+220 DLDKKSSEVAF
-231 TESNVSNS
+231 TESNVGNS

-245 PSVGEKNEVTSK
+245 PSVGEKTEATNK
-257 NTGVGYTTLSIT
+257 NTGVSYTTLSIT

-281 IVAQSNNFSLPKT
+281 IVAQSNNLPKT

-313 GLLQRINKSI
+313 GLLKKIDKKYI
-323 SVNK
+323 S

>member
-1 MENKQLKFVTL
+1 MIKKQLKQIT
-12 LSSVLLM
+12 VLTTILFI
-19 ANFSNVL
+19 ANFPNVL
-26 ADDTAST
+26 ADETSSIDQKTAIITEDTVGQNNST
-33 GQEATVVAESTA
+33 VDEIPEITEST
-45 SQETPTT
+45 
-52 EVTSDNTELTD
+52 D
-63 SSTEAPAVSS
+63 SFTQVPAVVS
-73 EEAPNTSKETS
+73 EEATST
-84 VNEESEEVSDVATET
+84 NMET
-99 PAPEITQEQYQ
+99 PVAEEASDIEAEAAPEVTQEQYQ
-110 ENVADLTKVSINDV
+110 ENVENLTKVSINDV

-220 DLDKRSSEVTF
+220 DLDKKSSEVAF
-231 TESNVSNS
+231 TESNVGNS

-245 PSVGEKNEVTSK
+245 PSVGEKTEATNK
-257 NTGVGYTTLSIT
+257 NTGVSYTTLSIT

-281 IVAQSNNFSLPKT
+281 IVAQSNNLPKT

-313 GLLQRINKSI
+313 GLLKKIDKKYI
-323 SVNK
+323 S

>member
-1 MENKQLKFVTL
+1 MIKKQLKQIT
-12 LSSVLLM
+12 VLTSILFI
-19 ANFSNVL
+19 ANFPNVL
-26 ADDTAST
+26 ADETSSIDQKTAIITEDTVGQNNST
-33 GQEATVVAESTA
+33 VDEIPEITEST
-45 SQETPTT
+45 
-52 EVTSDNTELTD
+52 DNFTQV
-63 SSTEAPAVSS
+63 PAVVS
-73 EEAPNTSKETS
+73 EEATST
-84 VNEESEEVSDVATET
+84 NMET
-99 PAPEITQEQYQ
+99 PVAEEASDIEAEAAPEVTQEQYQ
-110 ENVADLTKVSINDV
+110 ENVENLTKVSINDV

-220 DLDKRSSEVTF
+220 DLDKKSSEVAF
-231 TESNVSNS
+231 TESNVGNS

-245 PSVGEKNEVTSK
+245 PSVGEKTEATNK
-257 NTGVGYTTLSIT
+257 NTGVSYTTLSIT

-281 IVAQSNNFSLPKT
+281 IVAQSNNLPKT

-313 GLLQRINKSI
+313 GLLKKIDKKYI
-323 SVNK
+323 S